1 MLSSMHD
8 MRCPG
13 CRHTVPA
20 GRWCNRCGSAL
31 SDVATAR
38 SSGRAP
44 WGTRALAGTGA
55 AVAVVAL
62 LWGGPGPATPPATSA
77 DVDTAVVLAD
87 DARPAPAPERFSPPD
102 VPPEDRTTVVC
113 SDLQQ
118 RSVPTAELSTD
129 EPGAVVALGDRPC
142 VVMDPEG
149 VTVP

>member
-1 MLSSMHD
+1 MLSSMREMH
-8 MRCPG
+8 CPG
-13 CRHTVPA
+13 CRHAVPA

-31 SDVATAR
+31 ADVATPQPPDQ
-38 SSGRAP
+38 SGRVA
-44 WGTRALAGTGA
+44 GAFIALG
-55 AVAVVAL
+55 VVATVGV
-62 LWGGPGPATPPATSA
+62 LWGGGGTEDPSVAASA

-87 DARPAPAPERFSPPD
+87 EARIAPAPDPGVPSP

-142 VVMDPEG
+142 VVMAPEG